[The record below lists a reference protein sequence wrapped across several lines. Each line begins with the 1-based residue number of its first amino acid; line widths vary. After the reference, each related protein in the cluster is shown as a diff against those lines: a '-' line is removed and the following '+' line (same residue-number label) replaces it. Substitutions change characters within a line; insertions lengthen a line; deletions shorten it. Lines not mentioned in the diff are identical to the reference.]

1 MEPVISFATYLV
13 LLAPMGVGLAL
24 ALAGYLLRR
33 RR

>member
-1 MEPVISFATYLV
+1 METVISFATYIV
-13 LLAPMGVGLAL
+13 LLGPMGVILAL

>member
-1 MEPVISFATYLV
+1 MEPTISLATYLV
-13 LLAPMGVGLAL
+13 LLGPMGVVLAL